1 MRNLLIGAT
10 WTSLALALALACVP
24 AGGSVG
30 EPPGA
35 AASADRKLTIQNA
48 NMPRTGDRA
57 PVLEIEETLG
67 DVGRGDGDWTRLKG
81 KATVL
86 EFWATWCGPCVQA
99 IPHLNELA
107 DDLAEHDIRFVSI
120 TDEEEGTVAPF
131 LEANPISGLVAL
143 DLDGSV
149 FEEYGI
155 RSIPTTFLVDRKGV
169 VQAVTRAG
177 DVTREALLD
186 LMAGRRPD
194 VPELEDLDLGELFEV
209 GDEGPEA
216 VFQVL
221 VRPSTKREGG
231 MERSPGKVTMIAFE
245 PETMLKVAYNVG
257 EGGRLLMEAELPD
270 RKYDVVVNT
279 GGRPELLEPMF
290 QQAVSAA
297 LGVEATWEERVVE
310 AQVLVATAEPKL
322 EPLGPPDNRFYVSR
336 GLNWLGTSHVGG
348 LVDTVASRL
357 KQPVIDETGLTGR
370 YKIHLEFDLE
380 EDPES
385 LARAIEENLGLA
397 LVPEERTVEMLVVR
411 KH

>member
-1 MRNLLIGAT
+1 MRNLLIGAGC
-10 WTSLALALALACVP
+10 TSLALALALACVP

-48 NMPRTGDRA
+48 SMPRPGDPA

-67 DVGRGDGDWTRLKG
+67 DVGKGDSDWTGLKG

-120 TDEEEGTVAPF
+120 TDEEEGTVVPF
-131 LEANPISGLVAL
+131 LEATPISGLVAL

-149 FEEYGI
+149 FEDYGI

-169 VQAVTRAG
+169 VQAVTRA
-177 DVTREALLD
+177 DDLTREALLD
-186 LMAGRRPD
+186 LIAGRRPD
-194 VPELEDLDLGELFEV
+194 VPELENIDLEELLEV

-231 MERSPGKVTMIAFE
+231 MQRSPAKVTMISFK
-245 PETMLKVAYNVG
+245 PEIILAVAYNVG

-336 GLNWLGTSHVGG
+336 SPTWMSVSHVGG
-348 LVDTVASRL
+348 LVDTVASLL

-370 YKIHLEFDLE
+370 YKISLEFDLE

-411 KH
+411 KR